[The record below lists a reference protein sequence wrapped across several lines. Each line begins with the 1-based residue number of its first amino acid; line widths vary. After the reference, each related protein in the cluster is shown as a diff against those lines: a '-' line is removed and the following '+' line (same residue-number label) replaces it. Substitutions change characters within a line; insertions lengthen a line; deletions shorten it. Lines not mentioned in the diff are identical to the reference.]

1 MDLQIRLI
9 FVLLNGVVV
18 IVLKMKNVMVKDYVL
33 KTNVYVIVIGYVL
46 IVKWD

>member
-1 MDLQIRLI
+1 MDLQILLI
-9 FVLLNGVVV
+9 FVLLNGVVD

-33 KTNVYVIVIGYVL
+33 KINVYVIVIGYVL